1 MNPLVCLI
9 SNKHQDSGTMDNVD
23 GIAPFF
29 DQHIRLLKRE
39 RDAEIEQSSLLL
51 SNCSPKLL
59 EQRGLALLNLNVLN
73 ITIGLGGRRRVL
85 TILVI
90 WLY

>member
-1 MNPLVCLI
+1 
-9 SNKHQDSGTMDNVD
+9 MDNVD